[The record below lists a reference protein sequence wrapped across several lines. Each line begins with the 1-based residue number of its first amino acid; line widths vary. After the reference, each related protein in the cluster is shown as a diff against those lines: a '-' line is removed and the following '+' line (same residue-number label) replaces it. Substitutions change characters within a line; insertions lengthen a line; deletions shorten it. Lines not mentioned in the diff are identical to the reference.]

1 MYSSFRLFLFSSPS
15 SEWSTLDVAV
25 GGGDVVVIVVVDV
38 DVVVAAFLFFIA
50 LVLYTPVVWLAYA
63 FFVKYECI
71 PRV

>member
-25 GGGDVVVIVVVDV
+25 GGGDVVVIVV